1 MDDIEKDLLM
11 KMLSK
16 NPEYRWSAINLLK
29 HKFFVSE
36 DSIESEVDFYKL
48 NNMAMYEIHKIL
60 VLRNKQCQ
68 LSLKILLC
76 NLVKILIRSEIKL

>member
-1 MDDIEKDLLM
+1 M

-16 NPEYRWSAINLLK
+16 NPEFRWSANNLLK

-48 NNMAMYEIHKIL
+48 NNIAM
-60 VLRNKQCQ
+60 
-68 LSLKILLC
+68 
-76 NLVKILIRSEIKL
+76 